1 MKVDLHVLDNG
12 GNIADCASIAAI
24 TALAHFRYASLQNSN
39 TSWKQNSPML
49 FFCSFITKNSYFL

>member
-24 TALAHFRYASLQNSN
+24 TALSHFRYLS
-39 TSWKQNSPML
+39 
-49 FFCSFITKNSYFL
+49 C